1 MKQVL
6 RMDSKEAIRPCRFP
20 ALPLLMS
27 FLLVAAFC
35 ALGAPV
41 KAHAD
46 DIDSVR
52 AELEASQAQLDMAS
66 DAYYEAMNRH
76 DEATQEM
83 NQAQAEYEA
92 AEAQKASLQDRL
104 GTRAKSMYRTG
115 ASSFLDVLLGADS
128 FDEFVTT
135 WDTLNA
141 LNKDDQ
147 QFVAETK
154 MLSQQAQEARA
165 VADEKRQVAEVAMAE
180 AEAARAQAESLV
192 AANTEKLNTLTAE
205 QQATLLERTVNEM
218 QSNGMSED
226 EIVSAIQNGA
236 AGPAAAAAV
245 SEAVSSGGGGGSSSS
260 SSGSSYSSSS
270 SSSRISGSSILDRA
284 YASLGASYVWGASS
298 SSAFDCS
305 GLVSYAYT
313 GNYGHSYTSSS
324 LSRYSAVSDPQPGDV
339 CVTEGGGHCGIYV
352 GDGQMIHAATEG
364 VGVVQSDVQ
373 SNMKIVRPN

>member
-20 ALPLLMS
+20 ALPVLIA
-27 FLLVAAFC
+27 FLLAAAVC
-35 ALGAPV
+35 VLGTPAQ
-41 KAHAD
+41 AHAD
-46 DIDSVR
+46 DIDTVR
-52 AELEASQAQLDMAS
+52 AQLEASQAELDRAS

-76 DEATQEM
+76 DEATEEM
-83 NQAQAEYEA
+83 NQAQAAYEA
-92 AEAQKASLQDRL
+92 AEAQKASLQGRL

-115 ASSFLDVLLGADS
+115 ASTFLDVLLGADS
-128 FDEFVTT
+128 FDDFVTT

-141 LNKDDQ
+141 LNKEDQ
-147 QFVAETK
+147 QYVAQTK
-154 MLSQQAQEARA
+154 ELSRQAQEARA
-165 VADEKRQVAEVAMAE
+165 VAEEKREVAEEAMAE
-180 AEAARAQAESLV
+180 AEAARAQAEALV
-192 AANTEKLNTLTAE
+192 AANTERLNTLNSE

-226 EIVSAIQNGA
+226 EIVAAIQNGA

-245 SEAVSSGGGGGSSSS
+245 SDAVSAGGGGGSSSS
-260 SSGSSYSSSS
+260 SSG

-313 GNYGHSYTSSS
+313 GSYGHAYTSSS
-324 LSRYSAVSDPQPGDV
+324 LSRFSAVSDPQPGDV

-364 VGVVQSDVQ
+364 VGVIQSDVQ